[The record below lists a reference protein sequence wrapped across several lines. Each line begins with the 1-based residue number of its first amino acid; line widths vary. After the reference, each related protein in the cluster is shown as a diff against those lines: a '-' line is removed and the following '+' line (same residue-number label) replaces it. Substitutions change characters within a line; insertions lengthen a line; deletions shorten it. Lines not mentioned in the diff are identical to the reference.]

1 MDGSGIV
8 WVGAIVAVLV
18 FLDLLFVELR
28 RAFREGKRIVRR
40 LEAYGELPILSLV
53 ATSERDVERIV
64 RAIDEVPPL
73 IERARRAVAI
83 VRGYIPKGSS
93 PG

>member
-1 MDGSGIV
+1 MDSNGMVRIGE
-8 WVGAIVAVLV
+8 IVAVLV

-40 LEAYGELPILSLV
+40 LEGYGELPIFSLL
-53 ATSERDVERIV
+53 AASERDVDRIV
-64 RAIDEVPPL
+64 HAIDAVAPL
-73 IERARRAVAI
+73 IDRAQDALGVLRA
-83 VRGYIPKGSS
+83 YIPKGSS

>member
-1 MDGSGIV
+1 MEGSGVV

-28 RAFREGKRIVRR
+28 RALREGKRIVRR
-40 LEAYGELPILSLV
+40 LADYGDLPVFSLL
-53 ATSERDVERIV
+53 AASDRDVERIV
-64 RAIDEVPPL
+64 RAIDAVPPL
-73 IERARRAVAI
+73 VERAQRALGVLG
-83 VRGYIPKGSS
+83 RYLPKGSS

>member
-1 MDGSGIV
+1 MDGSGVV

-40 LEAYGELPILSLV
+40 LRGYGELPILSLL
-53 ATSERDVERIV
+53 ATSERDVARMI
-64 RAIDEVPPL
+64 RAVDAVPPL
-73 IERARRAVAI
+73 IERARRAVDV
-83 VRGYIPKGSS
+83 VRGYMPKGSS

>member
-1 MDGSGIV
+1 MDGSSMV
-8 WVGAIVAVLV
+8 WVGAIVALLV

-28 RAFREGKRIVRR
+28 RAFREGKRIARR
-40 LEAYGELPILSLV
+40 LAGYGELPVLSLL
-53 ATSERDVERIV
+53 ATSQHDVERIV
-64 RAIDEVPPL
+64 RAIDAVPPL
-73 IERARRAVAI
+73 IERAERAIRV

>member
-1 MDGSGIV
+1 MDGSGMV
-8 WVGAIVAVLV
+8 WVGVIVAVLV

-40 LEAYGELPILSLV
+40 LEGYGELPILSLL
-53 ATSERDVERIV
+53 ATSEHDVERML
-64 RAIDEVPPL
+64 RAIDAVPPL
-73 IERARRAVAI
+73 IERAQRAIDV